1 MQSDRTPL
9 AEGSVRRDSTDRR
22 TAMTTSKKFKAGEN
36 FTRAADAPPD
46 AHALITT
53 IRERPVQFLDIGRN
67 NDAAHVALV
76 NRAAQLEQIKN
87 KRGDLSA
94 DEQEEQARIHHLLAN
109 ELGLFDPL
117 FVAVDAMLGSIE

>member
-1 MQSDRTPL
+1 
-9 AEGSVRRDSTDRR
+9 
-22 TAMTTSKKFKAGEN
+22 MTTSKKFKAGEN

-53 IRERPVQFLDIGRN
+53 LRERPVQFLDIGRN

-94 DEQEEQARIHHLLAN
+94 DEQEEQARIHHLLRFGFG
-109 ELGLFDPL
+109 ERLGQAGNLALDSFVFRVFRGLMLPE
-117 FVAVDAMLGSIE
+117 FVAQTFVVF